1 MKQREMRLKKREI
14 TDPEILREIL
24 ESCEVVRIGAMDEE
38 GMFIVPMNYGYEYV
52 DGKLTFYLHG
62 ATKGYKF
69 DVLEKNPKVSFALE
83 TDMIPFEGKVACQY
97 GMAYRS
103 VMGRGY
109 GTLVADV
116 EEKEK
121 ALSLL
126 MKQQTGKDF
135 TFDEKLVSIVNVIRI
150 DVKEFTA
157 KERKLPA
164 AMQQDSCK

>member
-1 MKQREMRLKKREI
+1 
-14 TDPEILREIL
+14 
-24 ESCEVVRIGAMDEE
+24 
-38 GMFIVPMNYGYEYV
+38 MNYGYEYV

-83 TDMIPFEGKVACQY
+83 TDMIPFEGKIACQY
-97 GMAYRS
+97 GMAYPERDGTRIWNPGGGC
-103 VMGRGY
+103 GRKGKS
-109 GTLVADV
+109 TVPVD
-116 EEKEK
+116 E
-121 ALSLL
+121 
-126 MKQQTGKDF
+126 QQTGKDF

-164 AMQQDSCK
+164 TMQQDS

>member
-1 MKQREMRLKKREI
+1 MREMRLKKREI

-157 KERKLPA
+157 KERKLPS
-164 AMQQDSCK
+164 AMQQDS

>member
-1 MKQREMRLKKREI
+1 MTRREREV
-14 TDPEILREIL
+14 TDINDILQIINETKIL
-24 ESCEVVRIGAMDEE
+24 HLGLSDE
-38 GMFIVPMNYGYEYV
+38 GWPYVVPMNYGYEYV

-62 ATKGYKF
+62 ATKGYT
-69 DVLEKNPKVSFALE
+69 FALE

>member
-1 MKQREMRLKKREI
+1 MTRREREI
-14 TDPEILREIL
+14 TDIYEILDIIKKAKVIHL
-24 ESCEVVRIGAMDEE
+24 GLSDE
-38 GMFIVPMNYGYEYV
+38 GWPYVVPMNYGYEYAE
-52 DGKLTFYLHG
+52 GKLSFYLHG
-62 ATKGYKF
+62 ATKGYKY

-83 TDMIPFEGKVACQY
+83 TDLIPFEGKVACQY
-97 GMAYRS
+97 GMAYQS

-109 GTLVADV
+109 GTLVTDV
-116 EEKEK
+116 EEKGK

-157 KERKLPA
+157 KARKLPA
-164 AMQQDSCK
+164 AMQQDS

>member
-1 MKQREMRLKKREI
+1 MTRREREV
-14 TDPEILREIL
+14 TDIHDILDIINKTKIL
-24 ESCEVVRIGAMDEE
+24 HLGLSDE
-38 GMFIVPMNYGYEYV
+38 GWPYVVPMNYGYEYV

-83 TDMIPFEGKVACQY
+83 TDLIPFEGKVACQY
-97 GMAYRS
+97 GMAYQS

-109 GTLVADV
+109 GTLVTDV

-135 TFDEKLVSIVNVIRI
+135 SFDEKLVSIVNVIRI

-157 KERKLPA
+157 KARKLPA
-164 AMQQDSCK
+164 AMQQDN

>member
-1 MKQREMRLKKREI
+1 MTRREREI
-14 TDPEILREIL
+14 TDIYEILDIIKKAKVIHL
-24 ESCEVVRIGAMDEE
+24 GLSDE
-38 GMFIVPMNYGYEYV
+38 GWPYVVPMNYGYEYAE
-52 DGKLTFYLHG
+52 GKLSFYLHG
-62 ATKGYKF
+62 ATKGYKY

-83 TDMIPFEGKVACQY
+83 TDLIPFEGKVACQY
-97 GMAYRS
+97 GMAYQS

-109 GTLVADV
+109 GTLVTDV

-157 KERKLPA
+157 KARKLPA
-164 AMQQDSCK
+164 AMQQDS